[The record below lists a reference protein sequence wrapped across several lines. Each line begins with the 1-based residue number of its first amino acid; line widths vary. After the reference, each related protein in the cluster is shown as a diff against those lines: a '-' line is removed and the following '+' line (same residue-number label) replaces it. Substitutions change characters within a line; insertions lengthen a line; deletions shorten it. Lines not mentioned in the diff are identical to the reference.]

1 VAYGFAEPR
10 STGARDPIPRR
21 LRGDAYHRGGPARTA
36 TISAEGMPRLLAF
49 QTIQER
55 REASLWTRVHPIF
68 AIGQLGVF
76 LVSVGLLVLYALHM
90 MPFTTVYLSVL
101 LKIACMVGAIVT
113 GSLWE
118 HDVFG
123 PWWFA
128 DEFFIEDVMT
138 VNVFLL
144 HIGVI
149 VAYFVQPTDMRLV
162 LALLVFAYIVYGLN
176 VAQYI
181 VQHMRSEAA
190 GSPGGTTKRNVA
202 A

>member
-1 VAYGFAEPR
+1 
-10 STGARDPIPRR
+10 
-21 LRGDAYHRGGPARTA
+21 
-36 TISAEGMPRLLAF
+36 M

-55 REASLWTRVHPIF
+55 REASRWTRVHPIF

-76 LVSVGLLVLYALHM
+76 LVSVVLLVMYLLHA
-90 MPFTTVYLSVL
+90 MPFAAVYLSVL

-144 HIGVI
+144 HVGVI
-149 VAYFVQPTDMRLV
+149 VAYFLQPADMRLV
-162 LALLVFAYIVYGLN
+162 IALLVFAYVVYGLN

-181 VQHMRSEAA
+181 VQHLRSTRAA
-190 GSPGGTTKRNVA
+190 A
-202 A
+202 